1 MVVRQVTK
9 HENIVSWK
17 LGIISIQ
24 CIDLLVM
31 LQSISIQTVHDAYA
45 MATYTYRY
53 VKCIHDG
60 RYQVKIDVARNMKR
74 FTVYQN
80 ISINNMLV
88 DTVMRA
94 HNQNVGQRLFISALF
109 T

>member
-17 LGIISIQ
+17 LSIISIQ

-45 MATYTYRY
+45 MATYRY
-53 VKCIHDG
+53 VKCIYDG

-88 DTVMRA
+88 DTVM
-94 HNQNVGQRLFISALF
+94 
-109 T
+109 